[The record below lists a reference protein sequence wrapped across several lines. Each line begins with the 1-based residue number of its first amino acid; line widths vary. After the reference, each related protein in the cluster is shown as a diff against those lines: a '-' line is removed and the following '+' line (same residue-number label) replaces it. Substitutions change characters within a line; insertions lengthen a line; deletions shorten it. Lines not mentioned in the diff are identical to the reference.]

1 MLPDWCLSL
10 WRQNQS
16 TADVEDAEVNVHKFS
31 DFSAYFLSSDSTL
44 GMRLLVI
51 TGIWICSA
59 KISLGH
65 TIIFR
70 QPDIL
75 RTR

>member
-31 DFSAYFLSSDSTL
+31 DFSAYFLAEL
-44 GMRLLVI
+44 
-51 TGIWICSA
+51 
-59 KISLGH
+59 
-65 TIIFR
+65 
-70 QPDIL
+70 
-75 RTR
+75 